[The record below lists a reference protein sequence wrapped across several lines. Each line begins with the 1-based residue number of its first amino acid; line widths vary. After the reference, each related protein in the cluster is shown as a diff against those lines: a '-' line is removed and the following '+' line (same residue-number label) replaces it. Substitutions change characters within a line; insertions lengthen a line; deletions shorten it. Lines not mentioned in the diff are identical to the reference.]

1 MRWREGRRGRRIEP
15 VMVGGFA
22 IVMIPDLHQLT
33 PEIRALATRV
43 CEGLH
48 EARSLFEADGPQR
61 GHVPGLAS
69 TRRQI

>member
-1 MRWREGRRGRRIEP
+1 MRWREGRRGRRIAP

-48 EARSLFEADGPQR
+48 
-61 GHVPGLAS
+61 
-69 TRRQI
+69 